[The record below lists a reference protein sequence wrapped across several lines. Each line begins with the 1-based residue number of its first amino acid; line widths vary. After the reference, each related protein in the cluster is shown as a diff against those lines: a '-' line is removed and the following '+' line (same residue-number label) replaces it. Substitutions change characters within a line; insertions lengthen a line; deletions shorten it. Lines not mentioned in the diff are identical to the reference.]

1 MTVIDLVLL
10 VVLLMALAAGLSRGL
25 LATLGGLIGLI
36 LGGLAAFWA
45 VPAINDAL
53 PSSQWRG
60 PVSIAVAILLPL
72 AGASLGAG
80 LGRDLRQ
87 GVDRTSLR
95 PLERL
100 LGGVANVVVAALAL
114 SFVGNAV
121 SATGTPGVASAVSSS
136 AVLRTIEDLTPP
148 TVGRPL
154 AQMRAMV
161 LDDGLPR
168 LNIMLVPR
176 QDPVAPAVDLDND
189 QLEASAQSVARISGI
204 AYACGKSSTGSG
216 FVVAPDRLVTNA
228 HVVAGVD
235 RPVVELPD
243 RSAREGRVVYF
254 DPVDDLAVIAV
265 DGLDADPLGLAP
277 TLSVGDRAVVMGYPY
292 GGPFTSVS
300 AGVLGVSG
308 APVPNVY
315 DTGSAPREVYSLAAE
330 VRPGNSGG
338 PLLTTDGRVAGVI
351 FARADADVEVGF
363 AMTNAELRP
372 VAEGAG
378 GMDEAVSS
386 GRCTA
391 A

>member
-1 MTVIDLVLL
+1 VTVLDLVLL
-10 VVLLMALAAGLSRGL
+10 VVLLLALAAGLSRGL
-25 LATLGGLIGLI
+25 LATLGGLVGLI

-45 VPAINDAL
+45 VPAVNDWL
-53 PSSQWRG
+53 PSSEWRG
-60 PVSIAVAILLPL
+60 PVSIAVAVMLPL
-72 AGASLGAG
+72 FGASLGAG
-80 LGRDLRQ
+80 LGRNLRQ

-121 SATGTPGVASAVSSS
+121 VATGAPGVASAVSSS

-148 TVGRPL
+148 AVGRPL

-168 LNIMLVPR
+168 LNILLVPR
-176 QDPVAPAVDLDND
+176 QAPVVPAVDLDNPE
-189 QLEASAQSVARISGI
+189 LEEAAQSVARISGI

-243 RSAREGRVVYF
+243 SAALEGRVVYF

-265 DGLDADPLGLAP
+265 EGMTAEPLDMAP
-277 TLSVGDRAVVMGYPY
+277 TLTTGDRAVVQGYPY
-292 GGPFTSVS
+292 GGPFTSTS
-300 AGVLGVSG
+300 AGVLGVNTARVPG
-308 APVPNVY
+308 AYGGRGAN
-315 DTGSAPREVYSLAAE
+315 REIYSLAAV

-338 PLLTTDGRVAGVI
+338 PVLTTDGRIAGVI
-351 FARADADVEVGF
+351 FARADSEADIGY

-372 VAEGAG
+372 VAAQAAG
-378 GMDEAVSS
+378 LDTPVSS
-386 GRCTA
+386 GRCA
-391 A
+391 G

>member
-1 MTVIDLVLL
+1 VTLLDLVLL
-10 VVLLMALAAGLSRGL
+10 VVLLLALAAGLSRGL
-25 LATLGGLIGLI
+25 LATLGGLVGLI

-45 VPAINDAL
+45 VPAVNDWL
-53 PSSQWRG
+53 PSSEWRG
-60 PVSIAVAILLPL
+60 PVSIAVAVVLPL
-72 AGASLGAG
+72 FGASLGAG
-80 LGRDLRQ
+80 LGRNLRQ

-121 SATGTPGVASAVSSS
+121 VATGAPGVASAVSSS
-136 AVLRTIEDLTPP
+136 AVLRTIEELTPP
-148 TVGRPL
+148 SVGRPL

-168 LNIMLVPR
+168 LNILLVPR
-176 QDPVAPAVDLDND
+176 QAPVVPAVDLDNPE
-189 QLEASAQSVARISGI
+189 LEQAAQSVARISGI

-243 RSAREGRVVYF
+243 SAALEGRVVYF

-265 DGLDADPLGLAP
+265 EGMTADPLEMAP
-277 TLSVGDRAVVMGYPY
+277 TLTTGDRAVVQGYPY
-292 GGPFTSVS
+292 GGPFTSTS
-300 AGVLGVSG
+300 AGVLGVNTARVPG
-308 APVPNVY
+308 AYGGRGAN
-315 DTGSAPREVYSLAAE
+315 REVYSLAAV

-338 PLLTTDGRVAGVI
+338 PVLTTDGRIAGVI
-351 FARADADVEVGF
+351 FARADSEANIGY

-372 VAEGAG
+372 VATQAARL
-378 GMDEAVSS
+378 DTPVSS
-386 GRCTA
+386 GRCA
-391 A
+391 G

>member
-1 MTVIDLVLL
+1 MTLLDLVLL
-10 VVLLMALAAGLSRGL
+10 VVLLIALAAGLGRGL
-25 LATLGGLIGLI
+25 LATLGGLVGLV

-45 VPAINDAL
+45 VPAVNDWVTT
-53 PSSQWRG
+53 SQWRG
-60 PVSIAVAILLPL
+60 PASVAVAVLLPVF
-72 AGASLGAG
+72 GASLGAG
-80 LGRDLRQ
+80 LGRDLRR

-100 LGGVANVVVAALAL
+100 LGGVANVGVAALAL

-121 SATGTPGVASAVSSS
+121 TATGTPGIASAVSSS
-136 AVLRTIEDLTPP
+136 AVLRTIEELTPP
-148 TVGRPL
+148 SVGRPL

-168 LNIMLVPR
+168 LNILLVPR
-176 QDPVAPAVDLDND
+176 QAPVVPAVDLDNAE
-189 QLEASAQSVARISGI
+189 LEDAAQSVARISGI

-243 RSAREGRVVYF
+243 STALEGRVVYF
-254 DPVDDLAVIAV
+254 DAVDDLAVIAV
-265 DGLDADPLGLAP
+265 DGLAADPLDIAPNLA
-277 TLSVGDRAVVMGYPY
+277 VGDRGVVQGYPY
-292 GGPFTSVS
+292 GGPFTSTS
-300 AGVLGVSG
+300 AGVLGVSTARVPDAYG
-308 APVPNVY
+308 AGGAN
-315 DTGSAPREVYSLAAE
+315 REVYSLAAA

-351 FARADADVEVGF
+351 FARAESEPDIGY

-372 VAEGAG
+372 VAARAA
-378 GMDEAVSS
+378 DLATPVSS
-386 GRCTA
+386 GRCA
-391 A
+391 G